1 MTTCSHNQ
9 KQWSN
14 KHFLPSGT
22 HSLIST
28 RLQITCKQSKNWSQ
42 GRSENEATV
51 LALPSILLAVIV
63 GSPDTCI
70 PQPLFSLPSPLFS
83 TLPNLYPSSL
93 YLLHSSRLFPTS
105 AQHTCR
111 GKQSF
116 DQAGVGVEQPAE
128 VEKEDDMFEIYRKRM
143 MLAYRFRPNPLV
155 RITTNTVT
163 MTGRL
168 CFGLF
173 LYSYTEQSK
182 KTLLLRLL
190 IML

>member
-1 MTTCSHNQ
+1 MYPPT
-9 KQWSN
+9 
-14 KHFLPSGT
+14 P
-22 HSLIST
+22 
-28 RLQITCKQSKNWSQ
+28 
-42 GRSENEATV
+42 
-51 LALPSILLAVIV
+51 P
-63 GSPDTCI
+63 
-70 PQPLFSLPSPLFS
+70 PQPLLPH
-83 TLPNLYPSSL
+83 PSSL
-93 YLLHSSRLFPTS
+93 TPPPSSRLFPTS

-155 RITTNTVT
+155 RMTTNAIT
-163 MTGRL
+163 MSGGL

-173 LYSYTEQSK
+173 IYSYTEQSK
-182 KTLLLRLL
+182 KTLLLKIL

>member
-1 MTTCSHNQ
+1 M
-9 KQWSN
+9 
-14 KHFLPSGT
+14 
-22 HSLIST
+22 
-28 RLQITCKQSKNWSQ
+28 
-42 GRSENEATV
+42 
-51 LALPSILLAVIV
+51 IV
-63 GSPDTCI
+63 GRPDTCI
-70 PQPLFSLPSPLFS
+70 PPPLLPH
-83 TLPNLYPSSL
+83 PSSL
-93 YLLHSSRLFPTS
+93 TPPPSSRLFPTS

-155 RITTNTVT
+155 RMTTNAIT
-163 MTGRL
+163 MSEGL

-173 LYSYTEQSK
+173 IYSYTEQSK
-182 KTLLLRLL
+182 KTLLLKIL

>member
-1 MTTCSHNQ
+1 MY
-9 KQWSN
+9 
-14 KHFLPSGT
+14 P
-22 HSLIST
+22 
-28 RLQITCKQSKNWSQ
+28 
-42 GRSENEATV
+42 
-51 LALPSILLAVIV
+51 
-63 GSPDTCI
+63 
-70 PQPLFSLPSPLFS
+70 
-83 TLPNLYPSSL
+83 PNPSSP
-93 YLLHSSRLFPTS
+93 YLFHSSRLFPTS

-155 RITTNTVT
+155 RMTTNAVT
-163 MTGRL
+163 MTGKL